1 MEQQEK
7 KYLTSCFFFILY
19 TERGLREM
27 RDRGDFRLFLVSIGL
42 ILSEVPYQ
50 TYLQKYNYF
59 QLAKGVIN
67 LLARI

>member
-1 MEQQEK
+1 MTK

-42 ILSEVPYQ
+42 ILSEIFQQ
-50 TYLQKYNYF
+50 TLLQKYNYYR
-59 QLAKGVIN
+59 GEGGD
-67 LLARI
+67 